1 VAEGNLV
8 ATRYTFRRTH
18 RIEGGTINVI
28 AAEGMQLFRIGDG
41 VIQEIHS
48 YFDRLNLL
56 VEMGIISPPL
66 SLDPASAHDVGS
78 RRYQTWLAA
87 LRRVGYARLSSST
100 GMVRTPAVWRA
111 YSAKPG

>member
-18 RIEGGTINVI
+18 RTDEGTTKVI

-48 YFDRLNLL
+48 YFDRLSLL
-56 VEMGIISPPL
+56 VEMGVISPPQ
-66 SLDPASAHDVGS
+66 A
-78 RRYQTWLAA
+78 
-87 LRRVGYARLSSST
+87 
-100 GMVRTPAVWRA
+100 
-111 YSAKPG
+111 